1 MPLWILC
8 FCGLSAV
15 VGWWMYAWT
24 VIVTLTV
31 GVVSWYS
38 VFVLLCQ
45 NISFQIYCTV
55 RSAVCN
61 CMGCTSFQI
70 QYILCKFFNM
80 CVILSFSVLL
90 RHHVQQYIM
99 YAECFDGEWC
109 PFQAVYY
116 DCKWKSD
123 SSHSCDT
130 KQSTSGQFSA
140 EEWMCTVS
148 TWFGV
153 ILSVSS
159 HLFKF

>member
-1 MPLWILC
+1 MFLWVVCCCWMVNVYMDCHCDIDCGCGKLIFSFC
-8 FCGLSAV
+8 FALSEYIYHFKYTLQCKV
-15 VGWWMYAWT
+15 QF
-24 VIVTLTV
+24 VIVWAAYVFKFSTSS
-31 GVVSWYS
+31 VS
-38 VFVLLCQ
+38 
-45 NISFQIYCTV
+45 
-55 RSAVCN
+55 
-61 CMGCTSFQI
+61 
-70 QYILCKFFNM
+70 FFNM
-80 CVILSFSVLL
+80 CLILSFSIIL

-99 YAECFDGEWC
+99 YAECFDCEWC
-109 PFQAVYY
+109 PFQFQAVYY